1 VGVPDIFNAATYF
14 VDRNIDEGRGDR
26 VAIECG
32 DERVTYRQV
41 AERVNR
47 AADALRHQLQ
57 VQPEQRIALILQ
69 DTPAFAYSFF
79 GAIKA
84 GIVPVPLNTL
94 WRARDYRHALND
106 SAARALVISEV
117 LLKEFLAIDRAE
129 LPHLKHVIVVPAHQG
144 SAGAAIAGD
153 ALRFDEVLDAAMPSF
168 RAEPTHKDA
177 MAFWLYSSGST
188 GSPKGC
194 VHLQHDMYVCAE
206 AYAKGVLGMRESD
219 RCFSAAK
226 LFFAYGLGNALYMPF
241 AVGAT
246 SILLSEAP
254 LAPRVYEVIERHR
267 PTLFF
272 SVPTNFGMLLAHQR
286 DGSDF
291 DLGSVRHAV
300 SAGEALPEPI
310 YRRFKERFNVE
321 ILDAIGSTECLH
333 MFIANR
339 PGAVR
344 PGSSGQLV
352 PGYEARIVDDHGTP
366 LGPGEMGNLLI
377 KGDST
382 CAFYW
387 NQHDKTRQTIQGEW
401 IRTGDKY
408 VCDADGY
415 YWYAGRTD
423 DMLKAGGIW
432 VSPVEIENVL
442 IDHDAVQE
450 CAVVGHLDGDG
461 LSKPFAYVV
470 LRAAVAGT
478 PELAAALQQFV
489 RERLADYKRPR
500 GIEFVSE
507 LPKTATGKLQRF
519 KLRSRSGESRA

>member
-1 VGVPDIFNAATYF
+1 VTSLPDIFNAATHF
-14 VDRNIDEGRGDR
+14 VDRHVTEGRGAR

-32 DERVTYRQV
+32 DEHVTYAQV

-47 AADALRHQLQ
+47 LGSALRSLGI
-57 VQPEQRIALILQ
+57 QPEQRIALILQ

-84 GIVPVPLNTL
+84 GVVPVPLNTL
-94 WRARDYRHALND
+94 WRATDYTHALRD
-106 SAARALVISEV
+106 SGARVVVISEA
-117 LLKEFLAIDRAE
+117 LLREFDAIDRALLRRLE
-129 LPHLKHVIVVPAHQG
+129 HVIVVGPSSAKAAEGKQRPGAIDFDTILAASSPA
-144 SAGAAIAGD
+144 
-153 ALRFDEVLDAAMPSF
+153 LEP
-168 RAEPTHKDA
+168 EPTHRDA

-188 GSPKGC
+188 GGPKGC
-194 VHLQHDMYVCAE
+194 VHLQHDMFVCAE
-206 AYAKGVLGMRESD
+206 SYAKGVLGMRESD

-246 SILLSEAP
+246 SILLPDAP
-254 LAPRVYEVIERHR
+254 TAPRVYDIIERHQ

-272 SVPTNFGMLLAHQR
+272 SVPTNFGMLLAHQGLFNLSSLR
-286 DGSDF
+286 Y
-291 DLGSVRHAV
+291 AV
-300 SAGEALPEPI
+300 SAGEALPESLF
-310 YRRFKERFNVE
+310 RRFKQRFGVE

-339 PGAVR
+339 PGQVR
-344 PGSSGQLV
+344 PGSSGQIV
-352 PGYEARIVDDHGTP
+352 PNYEARIVDDEGRP
-366 LGPGEMGNLLI
+366 VSVGEMGNLLI

-387 NQHDKTRQTIQGEW
+387 NQHEKTKQTIHGDW

-408 VCDADGY
+408 HCDADGY
-415 YWYAGRTD
+415 YWYGGRTD

-432 VSPVEIENVL
+432 VSPIEIENVL
-442 IDHDAVQE
+442 IDHEAVLE
-450 CAVVGHLDGDG
+450 CAVIGRDDIDG

-470 LRAAVAGT
+470 LREQVTGSA
-478 PELAAALQQFV
+478 ELAAALQGFV

-500 GIEFVSE
+500 GVEFVSE

-519 KLRSRSGESRA
+519 KLRGEANR

>member
-1 VGVPDIFNAATYF
+1 MVTELPEIFNAATYF
-14 VDRNIDEGRGDR
+14 VDRNVHEGRGEH

-41 AERVNR
+41 LAAVNQFGS
-47 AADALRHQLQ
+47 ALKSHLH
-57 VQPEQRIALILQ
+57 VHPEQRVALILQ

-84 GIVPVPLNTL
+84 GAVPVPLNTL
-94 WRARDYRHALND
+94 WRAKDYVHALND
-106 SAARALVISEV
+106 SGARVVIVSEAM
-117 LLKEFLAIDRAE
+117 LREFLAIDRRE
-129 LPHLKHVIVVPAHQG
+129 VPRLEHVVVVGRPPDGAMAFDSLLAHG
-144 SAGAAIAGD
+144 SAS
-153 ALRFDEVLDAAMPSF
+153 LE
-168 RAEPTHKDA
+168 AEPTHRDA

-188 GSPKGC
+188 GKPKGC

-206 AYAKGVLGMRESD
+206 AYARGVLGMRASD

-246 SILLSEAP
+246 AILLPEAP
-254 LAPRVYEVIERHR
+254 AAPRVYEIIERHK
-267 PTLFF
+267 PTLLF
-272 SVPTNFGMLLAHQR
+272 SVPTNFAMLLAYQR
-286 DGSDF
+286 EGPEF
-291 DLGSVRHAV
+291 DLSSVRHAV
-300 SAGEALPEPI
+300 SAGEALPESI
-310 YRRFKERFNVE
+310 FRRFKQRFGVE

-344 PGSSGQLV
+344 PGSSGQV
-352 PGYEARIVDDHGTP
+352 IPGYEARIVDEDGAELP
-366 LGPGEMGNLLI
+366 PGAMGNLLI

-387 NQHDKTRQTIQGEW
+387 NQHDKTKQTIQGEW

-408 VCDADGY
+408 VRDADGY
-415 YWYAGRTD
+415 YWYAGRAD

-432 VSPVEIENVL
+432 VSPIEIEGVL
-442 IDHDAVQE
+442 IDHESVLE
-450 CAVVGHLDGDG
+450 CAVVGRDDGDG

-470 LRAAVAGT
+470 LRPDTTGT

-489 RERLADYKRPR
+489 RDRLADYKRPR
-500 GIEFVSE
+500 GVEFVSE

-519 KLRSRSGESRA
+519 KLRSPSAS

>member
-1 VGVPDIFNAATYF
+1 MFDLPDIFNAASYF
-14 VDRNIDEGRGDR
+14 VDRNVDEGRGDH

-41 AERVNR
+41 ADRVNR
-47 AADALRHQLQ
+47 VAVALRHFLH
-57 VQPEQRIALILQ
+57 VQPEQRVALILQ

-94 WRARDYRHALND
+94 WRASDYVHALND
-106 SAARALVISEV
+106 SAARVLVISAP
-117 LLKEFLAIDRAE
+117 LLKEFSAIDRARI
-129 LPHLKHVIVVPAHQG
+129 PHLKHVVVVG
-144 SAGAAIAGD
+144 IAPPDCLG
-153 ALRFDEVLDAAMPSF
+153 FDELLRDASGVFA
-168 RAEPTHKDA
+168 AEPTHKDA

-206 AYAKGVLGMRESD
+206 SYARAVLGMHASD

-246 SILLSEAP
+246 TILMPDAP
-254 LAPRVYEVIERHR
+254 VAQRVYEVIEAHK

-272 SVPTNFGMLLAHQR
+272 SVPTNFGMLLACQR
-286 DGSDF
+286 EGRDF
-291 DLGSVRHAV
+291 DLGSVRHAI

-339 PGAVR
+339 PGAVK
-344 PGSSGQLV
+344 PGSSGQVV
-352 PGYEARIVDDHGTP
+352 PNYEARIVDDSGMA

-382 CAFYW
+382 CAYYW
-387 NQHDKTRQTIQGEW
+387 NQHDKTKQTIQGEW

-432 VSPVEIENVL
+432 VSPIEIESVL
-442 IDHDAVQE
+442 IDHEAVQE
-450 CAVVGHLDGDG
+450 CAVVGRDDGDG

-470 LRAAVAGT
+470 LRANVAGSQ
-478 PELAAALQQFV
+478 ELAAALQQFV
-489 RERLADYKRPR
+489 RGRLADYKRPR
-500 GIEFVSE
+500 GVEFVAE

-519 KLRSRSGESRA
+519 KLRSARNA

>member
-1 VGVPDIFNAATYF
+1 VVGSLPEIFNAATHF
-14 VDRNIDEGRGDR
+14 VDRNVTEGRGAR

-32 DERVTYRQV
+32 DERVTYAQL

-47 AADALRHQLQ
+47 CGSALLRLGL
-57 VQPEQRIALILQ
+57 QPEQRVALILQ

-94 WRARDYRHALND
+94 WRAKDYTHALRD
-106 SAARALVISEV
+106 SGARALVISEA
-117 LLKEFLAIDRAE
+117 LLREFDAVDRASVPRLE
-129 LPHLKHVIVVPAHQG
+129 HVIVVGRPR
-144 SAGAAIAGD
+144 AAARD
-153 ALRFDEVLDAAMPSF
+153 FEALLAESSSTLDP
-168 RAEPTHKDA
+168 EPTHRDA

-188 GSPKGC
+188 GGPKGC
-194 VHLQHDMYVCAE
+194 VHLQHDMVVCAE
-206 AYAKGVLGMRESD
+206 SYAKGVLGMRESD

-246 SILLSEAP
+246 SILLPEAP
-254 LAPRVYEVIERHR
+254 MAPRVYDIIERHE

-272 SVPTNFGMLLAHQR
+272 SVPTNFGMLLAHQ
-286 DGSDF
+286 GLF
-291 DLGSVRHAV
+291 DLSTIRYAV
-300 SAGEALPEPI
+300 SAGEALPESLF
-310 YRRFKERFNVE
+310 RRFKQRFGVE

-339 PGAVR
+339 PGHVR
-344 PGSSGQLV
+344 PGSSGQIV
-352 PGYEARIVDDHGTP
+352 PNYEARIVDDQGQP
-366 LGPGEMGNLLI
+366 VPVGEMGNLLI

-387 NQHDKTRQTIQGEW
+387 NQHEKTKQTIHGEW
-401 IRTGDKY
+401 ISTGDKY
-408 VCDADGY
+408 HLDADGY
-415 YWYAGRTD
+415 YWYGGRTD

-442 IDHDAVQE
+442 IDHEAVLE
-450 CAVVGHLDGDG
+450 CAVIGRDDVDG

-470 LRAAVAGT
+470 LREQVTGSA
-478 PELAAALQQFV
+478 ELAAALQAFV

-500 GIEFVSE
+500 GVAFVSE

-519 KLRSRSGESRA
+519 KLRQGGQPPS